1 MHGVYIPKLTARWPD
16 PRPEHIPLLKQAR
29 IRAVVMDRPV
39 PEFEKAEIEVILERN
54 LRTFEVSTLPA
65 SAPPPV
71 INLATGRWP
80 GIGRE
85 AVRDGNAANT
95 LASASREPWVD
106 SNAYWIAWLRA
117 LYPNST
123 PVLAYQANAAAGL
136 DEGRIVPF
144 DTLTLALAEARVM
157 GGNYI
162 LSLDPAYRKA
172 LLASDPKATAA
183 WKQLGVTAEWLDATQ
198 QFFGHGAS
206 PTITALVEPGD
217 ATAEIANLLFRRNAS
232 PRLIAEVPDRLPPGT
247 NTLVTTAIKPP
258 SPAVA
263 QRILNHVADSG
274 ITVVTD
280 DPSPKAWW
288 RSPRLKLTKT
298 QDDRLFYTL
307 GKGQIVAYKEPIVD
321 PSEHALDII
330 DLATHPRRAVRIW
343 NANAAIAVSSPGIVH
358 LLNYASRAR
367 TGDAQVRIL
376 GAYKTALLLRPGA
389 APVTIE
395 ASRRGSTTEVFVPD
409 LAPVNTV
416 VFR

>member
-1 MHGVYIPKLTARWPD
+1 MIDYRNDVIARWPG
-16 PRPEHIPLLKQAR
+16 PRPEHVPVLR
-29 IRAVVMDRPV
+29 DGGVRAVVVDTPI
-39 PEFEKAEIEVILERN
+39 PEFENAGITQ
-54 LRTFEVSTLPA
+54 LRESDLKTFTVETLPPA
-65 SAPPPV
+65 SAPPLV
-71 INLATGRWP
+71 INLAAGRWP

-117 LYPNST
+117 LYPKST

-136 DEGRIVPF
+136 DAGRIVPF
-144 DTLTLALAEARVM
+144 ETLTLALAEARIM

-172 LLASDPKATAA
+172 LLNFEPRA
-183 WKQLGVTAEWLDATQ
+183 VTAWNQLETTTRWLTANRDL
-198 QFFGHGAS
+198 FGLEA
-206 PTITALVEPGD
+206 PPAITVLVEPGD
-217 ATAEIANLLFRRNAS
+217 ATAEIANLLYRRNAS
-232 PRLIAEVPDRLPPGT
+232 PRLIAEIPARLPAGT
-247 NTLVTTAIKPP
+247 STLVTTSIKPP
-258 SPAVA
+258 SAAVA
-263 QRILNHVADSG
+263 ARILDNVANAG
-274 ITVVTD
+274 ITAVTD

-288 RSPRLKLTKT
+288 RSSKLKVTKT
-298 QDDRLFYTL
+298 QEDRTFYTL

-343 NANAAIAVSSPGIVH
+343 NANAAIAVSSPGVVH
-358 LLNYASRAR
+358 LLNYAVRSRS
-367 TGDAQVRIL
+367 GDTQVRIL
-376 GAYKTALLLRPGA
+376 GNYKSATLLRPGA
-389 APVTIE
+389 LPANLE
-395 ASRRGSTTEVFVPD
+395 AARRGNTTEVFVPD